1 MILIAENNL
10 YPIVL
15 RCEIARKLPVLER
28 IPQYFFLLMDMIPP
42 FLMVYLF
49 TFFLIWDAI
58 LNAIAE
64 LSKFADR
71 DFYGPW
77 WSCTDFSEFA
87 NQWNRCVHK
96 FLLRHVYHS
105 SISAF
110 DVNKQLAAIITF
122 LLSSLVHELVMYVI
136 LEL

>member
-1 MILIAENNL
+1 M
-10 YPIVL
+10 
-15 RCEIARKLPVLER
+15 KLPESCQYWKESHNIFLIDGYDPTILDGIFVYVL
-28 IPQYFFLLMDMIPP
+28 
-42 FLMVYLF
+42 
-49 TFFLIWDAI
+49 LIWDAI